1 VFFWTLFAV
10 GVLLQASG
18 PHLKIKNN
26 LFILPPSLGSA
37 GKVIRPVEIVGRE
50 RRIQL
55 LSGVLTLTGALG
67 LAACY
72 RKVFSGRRSTRRDL
86 VEGNQVAS
94 TNS

>member
-1 VFFWTLFAV
+1 VFSWTLFAV

-26 LFILPPSLGSA
+26 VFILPPAPASA

-50 RRIQL
+50 RRLQL
-55 LSGVLTLTGALG
+55 LSGVLTLAGALG
-67 LAACY
+67 LAVSY
-72 RKVFSGRRSTRRDL
+72 RKVLSGRRSTGHNL
-86 VEGNQVAS
+86 VDGTQVAS